1 MARGFPENCALFIWD
16 PEEPMQRI
24 TLTVNDTSHP
34 LAQGQDIETIQAA
47 AVEALHKGGEVI
59 TVTLYGNRELAIL
72 VSPGVPLTFE
82 VEEVPDEPRDDGD
95 LTKPFE
101 PYSELDAGFAV

>member
-1 MARGFPENCALFIWD
+1 MARGIPETGSLFIWD

-34 LAQGQDIETIQAA
+34 LAQGQDIENIQAA
-47 AVEALHKGGEVI
+47 AIEALRKGGEAI
-59 TVTLYGNRELAIL
+59 TVTLYGNRELTIL

-82 VEEVPDEPRDDGD
+82 MEEVPDEPRDDGD

-101 PYSELDAGFAV
+101 PYSELDAGFAL

>member
-1 MARGFPENCALFIWD
+1 
-16 PEEPMQRI
+16 MQRI

-47 AVEALHKGGEVI
+47 AVAALHKGGEVI

-95 LTKPFE
+95 LSKPFE
-101 PYSELDAGFAV
+101 PYSELDADFAI